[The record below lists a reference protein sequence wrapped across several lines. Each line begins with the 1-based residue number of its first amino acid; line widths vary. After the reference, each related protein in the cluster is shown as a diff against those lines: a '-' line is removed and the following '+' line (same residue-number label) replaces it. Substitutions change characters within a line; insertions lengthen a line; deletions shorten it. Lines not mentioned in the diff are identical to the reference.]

1 MPRIAVCGATGRTG
15 RRLIAHLLSAGRDVV
30 AIGRDPVELERFA
43 PEVPRRRAA
52 MDDPIALKSALAD
65 AEVVVSCVPP
75 RYVPAL
81 IAAAPAGLQ
90 RLVVMGSTRK
100 FTRFGDALAADVVAA
115 EAALSASGLPHV
127 MLHPTLIYGTGEDS
141 SLQRVLAYL
150 RRVPVLP
157 LPGGGGLVQ
166 PIHVDDVVRALEAAI
181 LVENPP
187 KDAIVIA
194 GPAPMSY
201 ASMIRELARSRG
213 LKALIVSIP
222 LAPLL
227 LLARMTRFLP
237 GLPSIQPEEVR
248 RLVEDK
254 SFDISQMRERL
265 GVAPM
270 SFAEGLRLS
279 AERSEARVLP
289 QAAGG

>member
-43 PEVPRRRAA
+43 PQVPRRRAA

-81 IAAAPAGLQ
+81 IAAASAGLQ

-213 LKALIVSIP
+213 LK
-222 LAPLL
+222 
-227 LLARMTRFLP
+227 
-237 GLPSIQPEEVR
+237 
-248 RLVEDK
+248 
-254 SFDISQMRERL
+254 
-265 GVAPM
+265 
-270 SFAEGLRLS
+270 
-279 AERSEARVLP
+279 
-289 QAAGG
+289 